1 MKATTNAKDSLTNE
15 AMIVYKKIVVTDR
28 EIPPQPFENP
38 GIYRN
43 ETSAKYNS
51 YWVNKEDADF
61 FVHNVTYQL
70 GSYYWGDTDP

>member
-38 GIYRN
+38 GISFD
-43 ETSAKYNS
+43 ETLAKYNS
-51 YWVNKEDADF
+51 FWVNKEDANF
-61 FVHNVTYQL
+61 FVHNMAYNI